1 MSKLVDDMLSFF
13 QDVKT
18 LGSPNRVKEDLV
30 IRSMGIEG
38 LELFEDAAEAEITF
52 LNSSRMLQRELEQL
66 KVKFTG
72 AKDLEYCPE
81 LDRFLNYA
89 NFIRSALS
97 KVPRSRLDDE
107 VRDLLK
113 SKHQDATK
121 SQLDIMA
128 LRSKLKLKSFQ
139 PNQKQLEM
147 KPFYELAADF
157 CKYNPRVSVY
167 ILKNWKVLYKNNDEG
182 QLPPPTTVPDG
193 VEMCGENFVTQDFKN
208 MAKPEQGCYN
218 SDIAK
223 SREIRTRPERSVPV
237 PKKFVTALLTELVEN
252 TKEENLKPVIEILF
266 TGDIVPLTN
275 PNCTNIAVT
284 TFRNNVQNSLKL
296 SHRHAIETI
305 SKEVEFGE
313 RGSIGSVV
321 WSNLYGTYGET
332 YHLDMILAQMQEAAA
347 VAPSPEIGHAR
358 GPFEV
363 SLLNALLD
371 AFPGGPESAAIRSSM
386 EALTLYSQY
395 TGTAPDKGIALKDPS
410 SLLRVQ
416 SVDTSAVKLLNDT
429 TGYRVVFPVLSPGE
443 EPEKDV
449 HVIAHQILNPYLLD
463 VYHRSDEMKGALQR
477 AWEQYVDLKQAI
489 VTIGEQLQTS
499 NIKSQPFRFE

>member
-1 MSKLVDDMLSFF
+1 
-13 QDVKT
+13 
-18 LGSPNRVKEDLV
+18 
-30 IRSMGIEG
+30 
-38 LELFEDAAEAEITF
+38 
-52 LNSSRMLQRELEQL
+52 
-66 KVKFTG
+66 
-72 AKDLEYCPE
+72 
-81 LDRFLNYA
+81 
-89 NFIRSALS
+89 
-97 KVPRSRLDDE
+97 
-107 VRDLLK
+107 
-113 SKHQDATK
+113 
-121 SQLDIMA
+121 
-128 LRSKLKLKSFQ
+128 
-139 PNQKQLEM
+139 
-147 KPFYELAADF
+147 
-157 CKYNPRVSVY
+157 
-167 ILKNWKVLYKNNDEG
+167 
-182 QLPPPTTVPDG
+182 
-193 VEMCGENFVTQDFKN
+193 
-208 MAKPEQGCYN
+208 
-218 SDIAK
+218 
-223 SREIRTRPERSVPV
+223 
-237 PKKFVTALLTELVEN
+237 
-252 TKEENLKPVIEILF
+252 VIEILF

-305 SKEVEFGE
+305 SKEVEFGD

-332 YHLDMILAQMQEAAA
+332 YHLDMILTQMQEAAA